1 MKDNGH
7 NKNILWEYNS
17 NKIKYKYTKREHIII
32 MKPSTNE
39 TPSQTYK
46 MTELGVLPEEWKV
59 VPLDNK
65 YIEFQNG
72 LWKGKKEPYIK
83 VRVLRNTNFKND
95 GTIDFEDVA
104 ELDVEQRNFKN
115 REIIKD
121 DIILERSGGGP
132 TQPVGRVVF
141 FEREDQFMYSFSNF
155 TSRIRISDKLIIFP
169 KFLFYFLLDFY
180 NQGKTNDIQNRTT
193 GIRNLDFSRY
203 KQIPIPLPPLP
214 EQQKIAAVLS
224 AVQEAK
230 EKTEAVIAAAKALK
244 KSMMKHL
251 FTYGPVSPEET
262 ETVPLKETEIG
273 PMPKDWEV
281 VRLGDVVIKNKGIQ
295 RGPWGGSIKKEI
307 FVSVGYAVYEQGNV
321 ISGNITDFRYF
332 IDKDKFEE
340 LKNFEV
346 KAGDILITAA
356 GTLGKLVILPNKI
369 HEGVINQ
376 ALIRIRIDEQIIN
389 KIYFRYLF
397 NLIVEQGIID
407 SYSHG
412 ATLKNLSSI
421 RVLRNIRIP
430 LPPLPTQQK
439 IASILSAIDAKIEAE
454 ENKKKA
460 LEELFKSLLHNLMT
474 AKIRVNHLGVT
485 L

>member
-1 MKDNGH
+1 
-7 NKNILWEYNS
+7 
-17 NKIKYKYTKREHIII
+17 
-32 MKPSTNE
+32 MKPSTNN
-39 TPSQTYK
+39 TPPQGYK
-46 MTELGVLPEEWKV
+46 MTELGALPEEWEV

-83 VRVLRNTNFKND
+83 VRVLRNTNFNND

-230 EKTEAVIAAAKALK
+230 EKTEAVIKATKALK

-251 FTYGPVSPEET
+251 FTYGPVSTEEA
-262 ETVPLKETEIG
+262 ENVPLKETEIG
-273 PMPKDWEV
+273 PVPKDWHV
-281 VRLGDVVIKNKGIQ
+281 VRLGEVAEKVKQKDPRRDPIHEFKYIDVSAISNDLLKITSYSEFLGKDAPHRARKTIQTNDIIFATVRPYLKRIAMVPENLNGQIASTAFCVIHCQKQIANPYYIFYTVSLDNFIKGVSENQ
-295 RGPWGGSIKKEI
+295 RGSSYP
-307 FVSVGYAVYEQGNV
+307 AV
-321 ISGNITDFRYF
+321 T
-332 IDKDKFEE
+332 DKD
-340 LKNFEV
+340 
-346 KAGDILITAA
+346 IL
-356 GTLGKLVILPNKI
+356 
-369 HEGVINQ
+369 NQ
-376 ALIRIRIDEQIIN
+376 
-389 KIYFRYLF
+389 Y
-397 NLIVEQGIID
+397 
-407 SYSHG
+407 
-412 ATLKNLSSI
+412 
-421 RVLRNIRIP
+421 IP
-430 LPPLPTQQK
+430 LPPLPIQQK

-454 ENKKKA
+454 ENKKQA
-460 LEELFKSLLHNLMT
+460 LEELFKTLLDNLMT
-474 AKIRVNHLGVT
+474 AKIRVNHLEVPS
-485 L
+485 